1 MCEDEKLTGF
11 VKNVAD
17 AIREVEG
24 SSDQIRPVDF
34 PERIKNLSSSSSSG
48 FVYNVNTVNET
59 SVPTAD
65 LEKLK
70 SDPNAMIIETYT
82 IAPVNFKIYY
92 RKMFKSGDAYD
103 RFVSV
108 YSTANEEH
116 INQTTLRAYRDLNY
130 ATSTLSKKHTV
141 NIVNEDQLAAYLR
154 RPTDNPT
161 KDSLVAVSSNG
172 GISWQPID
180 DFLQKDS
187 TKTPYDQVYFK
198 NTDGSN
204 IMRNVRSVP
213 DAYVMPITND
223 KGQLK
228 TNDPEV
234 ELDCVNKQYLEAN
247 YNGNPALAGT
257 EVELTGIMMG
267 GTKYKV
273 PNGGFVYKVTT
284 SAELTIAADDLAK
297 IKADNNAII
306 VEVDSTR
313 PSAETRFYKKGI
325 DFLGR
330 TVFVSIYTVVGAE
343 VAEGCSIAYRELN
356 PTTGVLTARH
366 ETNATSLAEVRQ
378 EIEGK
383 YLPKPSGNP
392 TEDSLVKV
400 SSVGTSSWI
409 AISDIKVPIIE
420 IPSASTTITQEQAN
434 IIINNKDV
442 TILYGTTQ
450 KIIYRKFTEY
460 ELTTTHLAYFVQF
473 GGTNPNAAQK
483 IKQLVLTVDLNN
495 LTVSRVELEIPRVS
509 FITGEDEDA
518 NDVVLQTKFAKEVF
532 DTPAVKANPTLKG
545 TEEELTALQVGVTK
559 YKIPIGGS
567 DNALIKPEG
576 NPTEDSLVKVASTG
590 STSWQ
595 PVNDFLAR
603 PTSAANSD
611 RVCIVPDGQTKFGY
625 KNAYKTVYNVENVF
639 VIRDVRGTVPQP
651 DPQREQ
657 DGVNL
662 RYLQANYNGNPT
674 LDGTE
679 AELTGITLNGTKYK
693 VPSGGGSGI
702 KYRLLETI
710 TEKSFDTDVLINY
723 TVDLA
728 VLRHYLIHIWA
739 GNASFYVPFDIIRNN
754 STDLQLQQSGSFV
767 MNFNNTV
774 SLCEVNVNLTHKI
787 IALAFYNMQGQN
799 MSENISAILT
809 KFEIYE
815 LK

>member
-92 RKMFKSGDAYD
+92 RKMFKSGDTYD

-130 ATSTLSKKHTV
+130 ATSTLSKKRTV

-172 GISWQPID
+172 GISWQPI
-180 DFLQKDS
+180 
-187 TKTPYDQVYFK
+187 
-198 NTDGSN
+198 
-204 IMRNVRSVP
+204 
-213 DAYVMPITND
+213 
-223 KGQLK
+223 
-228 TNDPEV
+228 
-234 ELDCVNKQYLEAN
+234 
-247 YNGNPALAGT
+247 
-257 EVELTGIMMG
+257 
-267 GTKYKV
+267 
-273 PNGGFVYKVTT
+273 
-284 SAELTIAADDLAK
+284 
-297 IKADNNAII
+297 
-306 VEVDSTR
+306 
-313 PSAETRFYKKGI
+313 
-325 DFLGR
+325 
-330 TVFVSIYTVVGAE
+330 
-343 VAEGCSIAYRELN
+343 
-356 PTTGVLTARH
+356 
-366 ETNATSLAEVRQ
+366 
-378 EIEGK
+378 
-383 YLPKPSGNP
+383 
-392 TEDSLVKV
+392 
-400 SSVGTSSWI
+400 
-409 AISDIKVPIIE
+409 SDIKVPIIE
-420 IPSASTTITQEQAN
+420 IPAASTTITQEQAN

-473 GGTNPNAAQK
+473 GGANPDAAQK

-509 FITGEDEDA
+509 FITGTDEDA

-559 YKIPIGGS
+559 YKVPSGGS
-567 DNALIKPEG
+567 FEGEYDRSIQIGKTAKAGAYSVAIGELSDSVVTLNPIASQALAIGYKCSEKHGLGVVIGYDSQSGAQNQTIIGYNIKGTNAPAGAIIIGTYPSGIDSSDKVVLGYGSTKYFNVKFVNGSFVANVAGKQLAFLEEVKPAD
-576 NPTEDSLVKVASTG
+576 NPTEDSVVKVSSTG
-590 STSWQ
+590 SPSWQ

-611 RVCIVPDGQTKFGY
+611 RVCIVPDGQTEFGY

-662 RYLQANYNGNPT
+662 RYLQANYNANPT

-679 AELTGITLNGTKYK
+679 AELTGVTLNGTKYK
-693 VPSGGGSGI
+693 VPSGGGGNHFKVQTFTINADDITATGSGDTIAYTLTESCLAPLKEGCLNAGKNGYLFATTEYNAVVEESTLFGKLYTLIGGFYIGDTASILTLQMVDSSGI
-702 KYRLLETI
+702 SGKEVNLISGRFSAEFKNDVETI
-710 TEKSFDTDVLINY
+710 KN
-723 TVDLA
+723 
-728 VLRHYLIHIWA
+728 A
-739 GNASFYVPFDIIRNN
+739 GGTFII
-754 STDLQLQQSGSFV
+754 
-767 MNFNNTV
+767 
-774 SLCEVNVNLTHKI
+774 KI
-787 IALAFYNMQGQN
+787 FSI
-799 MSENISAILT
+799 
-809 KFEIYE
+809 
-815 LK
+815 